1 MNKPPE
7 TNPETLLVPA
17 APLQGEIIADAQS
30 AYRADAQSAYRADAQ
45 SAYRQPGEPVSPAE
59 LSDAEASGLK
69 TQAAQLVATL
79 VDASGSREMAL
90 ADDLTGLGLQA
101 QRAAGG
107 ELDLLRARMGDMLVR
122 KDSSATIA
130 RDLMGLRLA
139 LNEINPHELSKPD
152 VFHRLFGGLPFI
164 NRVPTPAQVL
174 EMIAVR
180 YENVNQQVQG
190 IETRLGEG
198 RRMLARDNVELR
210 ILYEQVETQMLPLQR
225 NVYLGELIMQQ
236 LDQALAETNDPLKRE
251 RLRAVQH
258 DVAMRVQDLRT
269 MEHVFNQFF
278 ISIDLTRQN
287 NTRLAQS
294 VERTLSL
301 ASNVVIVGLAI
312 QTAMARQKRVLEA
325 TQRTQEFLGEMIAAN
340 AAAIKQQTREIG
352 DVYNNPVI
360 ALEKVTAAHD
370 QLIEALDTVEQM
382 QTSGIEQARQNIAR
396 LAELS
401 GELHQRAVSIHKTPD
416 RLDAQSTPTRS

>member
-1 MNKPPE
+1 MNIPSE
-7 TNPETLLVPA
+7 TNSEYPLVPVQ
-17 APLQGEIIADAQS
+17 PRQGELI
-30 AYRADAQSAYRADAQ
+30 
-45 SAYRQPGEPVSPAE
+45 QPGEPVSPPAISEAE
-59 LSDAEASGLK
+59 VSGIK
-69 TQAAQLVATL
+69 AQAIELVTAL
-79 VDASGSREMAL
+79 AKASGSREMAL
-90 ADDLTGLGLQA
+90 SDDLTGLGLQT
-101 QRAAGG
+101 QRAASG
-107 ELDLLRARMGDMLVR
+107 ELELLRARMGDMLVR
-122 KDSSATIA
+122 KDSSAAISH
-130 RDLMGLRLA
+130 DLVGLRLA

-164 NRVPTPAQVL
+164 NRMPTPAQVL

-180 YENVNQQVQG
+180 YENVNQQVQV

-210 ILYEQVETQMLPLQR
+210 MLYEQVETQMLPLQR
-225 NVYLGELIMQQ
+225 NAYLGELIMQA
-236 LDQALAETNDPLKRE
+236 LDQALAEASDPLKRE
-251 RLRAVQH
+251 RLQAAQH
-258 DVAMRVQDLRT
+258 DIAMRVQDLRT
-269 MEHVFNQFF
+269 MEQVFNQFF

-325 TQRTQEFLGEMIAAN
+325 TQKTQEFLGEMIAAN

-360 ALEKVTAAHD
+360 ALDKVTAAHD
-370 QLIEALDTVEQM
+370 QLVEALVMVEQM
-382 QTSGIEQARQNIAR
+382 QASGVAQARQNIAR
-396 LAELS
+396 LTELS
-401 GELHQRAVSIHKTPD
+401 SELHQRAVSIHTAPNA
-416 RLDAQSTPTRS
+416 LEAQAASTQS